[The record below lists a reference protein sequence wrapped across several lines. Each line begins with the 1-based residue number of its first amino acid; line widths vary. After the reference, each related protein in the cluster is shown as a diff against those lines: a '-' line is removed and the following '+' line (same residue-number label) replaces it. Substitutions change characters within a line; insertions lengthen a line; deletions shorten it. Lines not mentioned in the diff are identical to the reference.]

1 MTIEIALKNSY
12 GRLSNR
18 EPFLLAKDTPVSLKF
33 TSDYLLSAA
42 IVRFENG
49 AAKSSVRVSNL
60 YTITVPE
67 ACKKAGELKVSVS
80 LLVRE
85 RVAKT
90 WTVEPIV
97 LAEDTTGF
105 SLHPEFEDIRARL
118 TALETV
124 ANNHTLALS
133 ELQEEFG
140 EMNETVTG
148 IDSIVND
155 PLE

>member
-49 AAKSSVRVSNL
+49 TAKSSVRVSNL

-97 LAEDTTGF
+97 LAEDITGF

-118 TALETV
+118 TAIETV
-124 ANNHTLALS
+124 AKAH
-133 ELQEEFG
+133 G
-140 EMNETVTG
+140 ESIAAVETASADATKNIADLWAAV
-148 IDSIVND
+148 
-155 PLE
+155 EQ